1 MVYNILLF
9 SLVVYGISNMLV
21 YASGP
26 FRMFE
31 KYRDFMDTMP
41 SNIGEGA
48 HCMICTP
55 TQVAIV
61 LSLIDVFT
69 YGVTFTPGNLITDD
83 NSSLWLLALII
94 DGGLGSGIAWLLH
107 TAQEALERTNKEEE
121 II

>member
-1 MVYNILLF
+1 
-9 SLVVYGISNMLV
+9 MLV

-26 FRMFE
+26 FRLFE

-61 LSLIDVFT
+61 LSLVDVFI
-69 YGVTFTPGNLITDD
+69 YGVAFTPGNLVTYGD
-83 NSSLWLLALII
+83 SSLWFLAIII
-94 DGGLGSGIAWLLH
+94 DGGLGSGVAWLLH
-107 TAQEALERTNKEEE
+107 TAQEALERTNNEEE
-121 II
+121 IVEEDGEPRSLLRD